1 MGNISFIIP
10 KENLKDFTVTGIVK
24 LVKDNL
30 CEKLNLSIEL
40 HPTGQ
45 IIIKDKDEETVC
57 EIWNSEDGCY
67 LLDESNEDGSSSN
80 TKKWFKKLKEADL
93 KDTDQCIGISYGW
106 TLDSHKVR
114 TKILTFLIKYFKGYW
129 LDEGIHPEFI
139 SYDEKYLDKYVLK
152 D

>member
-10 KENLKDFTVTGIVK
+10 KENLQDFTVTGIVK
-24 LVKDNL
+24 LIIDNL
-30 CEKLNLSIEL
+30 RAKLNLSIEL

-45 IIIKDKDEETVC
+45 IIITDKKGETVC
-57 EIWNSEDGCY
+57 EMWNSKDGCY
-67 LLDESNEDGSSSN
+67 LLDESDEDDSSSN
-80 TKKWFKKLKEADL
+80 TKKWIEKLKEADL
-93 KDTDQCIGISYGW
+93 KDTDPCIGISYGW
-106 TLDSHKVR
+106 TSDSNKVR
-114 TKILTFLIKYFKGYW
+114 SKILTFLIKYFKGYW